1 LSKPKWFFFLI
12 IIAKSKEPIYEHL
25 FHLEIDY
32 ICISLILKGFLC
44 FFIMNLELKQNTNN
58 LKILYMKT
66 VLVQINNDKAYKLLE
81 DLEDLNIL
89 KVLNKNVQPKQKLS
103 EKYAGKLPSDVA
115 DELQDYVTQSRNEWN
130 NRSI

>member
-1 LSKPKWFFFLI
+1 
-12 IIAKSKEPIYEHL
+12 
-25 FHLEIDY
+25 
-32 ICISLILKGFLC
+32 
-44 FFIMNLELKQNTNN
+44 MNLELKQNTNN